1 MLICNFVWK
10 KEEEKKSPSW
20 RSRPNVVDGRVGAGA
35 KTAPFCPQSPA
46 RWGGG
51 RLMIM
56 MAQHDWC
63 SRPTRRWLRSMSRS
77 GYVPTPGRGGSA
89 CPMSCNGQLAQSRF
103 APFFASYKPAPHRF
117 CTATPSRPLT
127 LPLPNTISS
136 LTRQHHTTPFR
147 QFWTC
152 NKLKDHYAATAF
164 SQPVSANSSLCCLL
178 T

>member
-1 MLICNFVWK
+1 MLICNFVLK
-10 KEEEKKSPSW
+10 KEEKKSPTW

-56 MAQHDWC
+56 MDQHDWC

-117 CTATPSRPLT
+117 RTATPSRLLQWPCHYPALSRLNPLAS
-127 LPLPNTISS
+127 LPAVLN
-136 LTRQHHTTPFR
+136 LR
-147 QFWTC
+147 
-152 NKLKDHYAATAF
+152 
-164 SQPVSANSSLCCLL
+164 
-178 T
+178 